1 MGSLVNGTVVV
12 LNYPFSDL
20 SASKRRPAVVLGDV
34 GFGDVLVCQ
43 VTSQPYTDRN
53 SVRLDS
59 SDFASGGLA
68 QVSYARS
75 GKLFTAHETLIL
87 REAGNLKPAAY
98 DRVRDAVISFLRA
111 GS

>member
-1 MGSLVNGTVVV
+1 MGKLVNGTVVV

-20 SASKRRPAVVLGDV
+20 SASKRRPAVVLGEV

-43 VTSQPYTDRN
+43 VTSQQYTDQKA
-53 SVRLDS
+53 VRLDLA
-59 SDFASGGLA
+59 DFAVGSLPE
-68 QVSYARS
+68 VSYARP

-87 REAGNLKPAAY
+87 REAGILKPAAY
-98 DRVRDAVISFLRA
+98 ERVRDAVIHFLQA